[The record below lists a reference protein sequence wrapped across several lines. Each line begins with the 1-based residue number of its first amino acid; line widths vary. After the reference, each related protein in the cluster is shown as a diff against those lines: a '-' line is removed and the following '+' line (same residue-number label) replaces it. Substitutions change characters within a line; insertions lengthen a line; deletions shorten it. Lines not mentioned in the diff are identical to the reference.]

1 MSSGAHILV
10 VGGGS
15 VGKRHGRNLAALGA
29 RVSVVDP
36 RADRLEEFA
45 AETPVVGA
53 HQSLDAALAAGGL
66 DGAVIGSP
74 TAFHEEQGLACL
86 RARLPLLM
94 EKPLSMDAA
103 QAARLAAAAREAG
116 VPALLGYTWRWWPP
130 LRRLKER
137 LEAGEIGRVLHV
149 QFHMSAHLADWHPWE
164 DYRDFF
170 MSKKAL
176 GGGALL
182 DESHWIDL
190 LLWFFGRP
198 ARLYAE
204 IGTISGLEIDSDDNV
219 DMLLGYDSGLR
230 ASLHLDLYGRP
241 HEKFIRFVGEEG
253 TLLWSADPNRI
264 ALGREGAQQWA
275 EESFDCERNEMFL
288 AVAREYLAL
297 LAEGSLPSC
306 SFEDGLAVMEL
317 IDAARRSSDEGRRLD
332 LKARG

>member
-15 VGKRHGRNLAALGA
+15 VGKRHGRNLASLGA

-36 RADRLEEFA
+36 RADRREEFA
-45 AETPVVGA
+45 AETPVVGS
-53 HQSLDAALAAGGL
+53 HESLEAALAAGGL

-74 TAFHEEQGLACL
+74 TAFHEAQGLACL

-103 QAARLAAAAREAG
+103 EAERLAVAAREAG

-137 LEAGEIGRVLHV
+137 LGAGEIGRVVHV

-198 ARLYAE
+198 DRLYAE

-264 ALGREGAQQWA
+264 LLGREGAQQWE

-297 LAEGSLPSC
+297 LAGDGAPSC
-306 SFEDGLAVMEL
+306 SFADGLAVMEV